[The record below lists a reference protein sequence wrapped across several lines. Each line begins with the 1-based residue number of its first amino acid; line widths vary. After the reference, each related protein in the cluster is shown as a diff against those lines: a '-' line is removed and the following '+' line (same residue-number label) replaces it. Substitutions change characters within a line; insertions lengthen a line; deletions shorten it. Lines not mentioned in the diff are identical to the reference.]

1 MRRCRFCPHS
11 VPVPGTTLRRPLQ
24 IYKKYPGFETKVI
37 SFFFETF
44 RGAFLIL
51 LSNPPSSVAFSRTLS
66 RVALPPSPVRR
77 VPIYIYNPRK
87 TRWLCGE
94 FPGVAGGL
102 PAGALAGLSLPQ
114 QMLRQKFAH
123 RFVVQPQAQPCQDY
137 RTEEK
142 CQGTGQRL
150 PEREVAV
157 FDPGVVEVYEG
168 IVHHVEGIGY
178 VPQN

>member
-77 VPIYIYNPRK
+77 VPIYYIIPAK
-87 TRWLCGE
+87 
-94 FPGVAGGL
+94 PGGFAGNS
-102 PAGALAGLSLPQ
+102 PALREGSRPGRLLGYPFRSRCFDRNLRTGSSYSLRHSHARITEPKKSARAPGSDSRNVRSPF
-114 QMLRQKFAH
+114 LT
-123 RFVVQPQAQPCQDY
+123 QA
-137 RTEEK
+137 
-142 CQGTGQRL
+142 
-150 PEREVAV
+150 
-157 FDPGVVEVYEG
+157 
-168 IVHHVEGIGY
+168 
-178 VPQN
+178 

>member
-1 MRRCRFCPHS
+1 MRRCRFLSAFRPHAGAS
-11 VPVPGTTLRRPLQ
+11 LRRPLQ
-24 IYKKYPGFETKVI
+24 IYEKYPGFETKAI
-37 SFFFETF
+37 SFF
-44 RGAFLIL
+44 
-51 LSNPPSSVAFSRTLS
+51 SKPSVGRS
-66 RVALPPSPVRR
+66 LPSSPVRLLLSPFPVR
-77 VPIYIYNPRK
+77 FLVSPCRPLPSAVYLIYIYNPRK

-142 CQGTGQRL
+142 CQGTWQRL

-157 FDPGVVEVYEG
+157 LDRKSVV
-168 IVHHVEGIGY
+168 
-178 VPQN
+178 

>member
-87 TRWLCGE
+87 TGGFAGNSPALREGSR
-94 FPGVAGGL
+94 PGRLLGYPFRSRCFDRNLRTGSSY
-102 PAGALAGLSLPQ
+102 SLRHSHARITEPKKSARAPGSDSRNVRSPF
-114 QMLRQKFAH
+114 LT
-123 RFVVQPQAQPCQDY
+123 QA
-137 RTEEK
+137 
-142 CQGTGQRL
+142 
-150 PEREVAV
+150 
-157 FDPGVVEVYEG
+157 
-168 IVHHVEGIGY
+168 
-178 VPQN
+178 

>member
-94 FPGVAGGL
+94 FPGVREGSRPGRL
-102 PAGALAGLSLPQ
+102 LGYPFRSRCFDRNLRTGSSYSLRHSHARITEPKKSARAPGSDSRNVRSPF
-114 QMLRQKFAH
+114 LT
-123 RFVVQPQAQPCQDY
+123 QA
-137 RTEEK
+137 
-142 CQGTGQRL
+142 
-150 PEREVAV
+150 
-157 FDPGVVEVYEG
+157 
-168 IVHHVEGIGY
+168 
-178 VPQN
+178 